1 MGQNITLEELVQ
13 YMYKETD
20 SKRSAAVEKDLEQD
34 WALREKYAVMQE
46 SVKRLNA
53 MPLKSPRKQT
63 IDAILHYAALK
74 NSTVTQNR

>member
-20 SKRSAAVEKDLEQD
+20 SKRSAAVEKEMEQD

-63 IDAILHYAALK
+63 IDDILHYAALK